1 MIMAQQQWHCFCGAH
16 VTKRLLLN
24 HMNGIHL
31 DLSAAQINT
40 QSVNAETQWRDC
52 TCGKVFRDSGLRKHQ
67 RQCAP
72 WLLAEDARILAEA
85 AQPIPVPA
93 AIDWLDLGVA
103 DAEYGVDLNAVGE
116 VIMPVIDTDPELF
129 GALLADFR
137 VGLFLLNSSWIEP
150 LRVILTTL
158 VEESIS
164 PDVSVSARNI
174 CAYQLLP
181 GMISHLKGR
190 KGGLLNPLN
199 WMRSVLAT
207 PDYARD
213 IIRLAVAEQLVK
225 KVRPNREWV
234 QPNVETSRAKVE
246 GLMCDNRLSLASASV
261 EIMDDVLMGNIFAPP
276 MTGDLLQAKIDSLHP
291 PSDERDEL
299 PDIANDPDVPCLQ
312 ITAEQ
317 FRARCYRLNRT
328 SSPGTTGWTNNILSI
343 LCDDRTLPGFVLGTT
358 PPNALHVAFTALGNA
373 VLQGHIGGVG
383 RDLFVAGRLALIP
396 KDKIG
401 NVRPIRVECSISRAI
416 TSTISGVVKTNIGDK
431 LRPLQFGGGMTNG
444 VEIAARLGQAAF
456 DDGDLIIQ
464 VDCKNAF
471 NTMPHGVIFSG
482 LLEYDPSLI
491 PYFRFKYGTPSVM
504 RNDSGVIVAR
514 TCTGVGQGD
523 PCGSLF
529 FELGMQRTLLAL
541 QEKAREIE
549 SEYNLDH
556 PDAPVLRPSKVIAFA
571 DDASI
576 VAQPDIAFRLAPF
589 LVEIYARDRLTLNL
603 SKSYITGST
612 ADGEADIP
620 PPPDFHIESDGLIML
635 GVPIGK
641 SHYVRDRVKEKL
653 VEASPK
659 TAALLMLHPRSAMIL
674 LLRCINAKPGYLLR
688 TTKELDEVMEFARE
702 FDSKMVHAIAGVL
715 QMEYSPM
722 IHSRCFLSRKSGG
735 FGFVRHGGMQSE
747 AGQISSRLA
756 VREFQARY
764 FPNELHNVQHDL
776 YWRTIQLGKEQGLEE
791 KTEVTEVMMIG
802 MTLASSHGILALGKR
817 KADVVAGDIIHAQ
830 LMETLDGRRAA
841 AWMKSSSNSGMA
853 FMDSTSGIAAN
864 KYFTKEEFRCAARS
878 KIGVGPTNQD
888 PELFQVCLCQK
899 NYKVGENPYHGA
911 HCHMNKGLRNRRHTD
926 IRDRLATL
934 LRHVYEPAPGA
945 LTLEPVMGRTALAR
959 GAKEVKADISLVRAA
974 ETLVIDVS
982 IVDPGADQYLLTPYF
997 SFREQDGAAKS
1008 MEAHKASHYRSVV
1021 TPHLIPEGSV
1031 IPFVVEASGRLG
1043 PSALGFLQRVCGTRT
1058 HLRSRFIADVS
1069 MICAISLGK
1078 SLEATRERFR
1088 IRGQNVAG

>member
-1 MIMAQQQWHCFCGAH
+1 M
-16 VTKRLLLN
+16 TKRLLLS
-24 HMNGIHL
+24 HMNGTHL
-31 DLSAAQINT
+31 GMSAEQINHL
-40 QSVNAETQWRDC
+40 SVNAQVQWRDC
-52 TCGKVFRDSGLRKHQ
+52 TCGKVFRDSGLKKHQ
-67 RQCAP
+67 TQCQP
-72 WLLAEDARILAEA
+72 WLQGEALRVAAAA
-85 AQPIPVPA
+85 AQPIPVPGVV
-93 AIDWLDLGVA
+93 DWLGLGVGVGDAA
-103 DAEYGVDLNAVGE
+103 DPDVDLNAVGQ
-116 VIMPVIDTDPELF
+116 VIMPVIDTDPAVF
-129 GALLADFR
+129 GSLLADFR
-137 VGLFLLNSSWIEP
+137 VGLFLLNNSWIEP
-150 LRVILTTL
+150 LKDLLTTL
-158 VEESIS
+158 LVEA
-164 PDVSVSARNI
+164 VSLDADVSARNI
-174 CAYQLLP
+174 CAYQILP
-181 GMISHLKGR
+181 GLLAHMKGR
-190 KGGLLNPLN
+190 KGGALSPVN

-213 IIRLAVAEQLVK
+213 IIRCAVAEQLVK
-225 KVRPNREWV
+225 KIRPNRAWV

-246 GLMCDNRLSLASASV
+246 VLMGDNRLSLASASV
-261 EIMDDVLMGNIFAPP
+261 GIMDDIINGALFAPP
-276 MTGDLLQAKIDSLHP
+276 MTGDLLQDRIDSLHP
-291 PSDERDEL
+291 PADDRDEL
-299 PDIANDPDVPCLQ
+299 PDIVDDPEVPCLQ

-343 LCDDRTLPGFVLGTT
+343 LCDDRSNPGFVLGTT
-358 PPNALHVAFTALGNA
+358 PPNALHHAFTTLGNT
-373 VLQGHIGGVG
+373 VLQGRIVGVG

-396 KDKIG
+396 KDKVG
-401 NVRPIRVECSISRAI
+401 SVRPIRVECSISRAI
-416 TSTISGVVKTNIGDK
+416 TSTISGVVKTNISDK

-456 DDGDLIIQ
+456 DDGDLIIS

-471 NTMPHGVIFSG
+471 NTMPHGVIFAG

-541 QEKAREIE
+541 RDKARDIE
-549 SEYNLDH
+549 AEYNIDH
-556 PDAPVLRPSKVIAFA
+556 PNSPVLRPAKVIAFA

-589 LVEIYARDRLTLNL
+589 IEEIYGRDRLTLNPG
-603 SKSYITGST
+603 KSYITGST
-612 ADGEADIP
+612 VDGEADIP

-641 SHYVRDRVKEKL
+641 PHYVRTQVKDKIE
-653 VEASPK
+653 EASPK
-659 TAALLMLHPRSAMIL
+659 TAALMMLHPRTAMIL
-674 LLRCINAKPGYLLR
+674 LMKCINAKPGYVLR
-688 TTKELDEVMEFARE
+688 TTKELDDVMEFARE
-702 FDSKMVHAIAGVL
+702 FDRKMVLAITGVL
-715 QMEYSPM
+715 QMESTAM
-722 IHSRCFLSRKSGG
+722 VQSRCFLSRKSGG
-735 FGFVRHGGMQSE
+735 FGFVRQGGMQSE

-756 VREFQARY
+756 TREFQAKY
-764 FPNELHNVQHDL
+764 FPQELHNVQTDL

-791 KTEVTEVMMIG
+791 HTEISEVMMIG
-802 MTLASSHGILALGKR
+802 MTLATSHGILTLGKR
-817 KADVVAGDIIHAQ
+817 KADKVAGDMIHTK
-830 LMETLDGRRAA
+830 LLETLDGRRTA

-853 FMDSTSGIAAN
+853 FMDSTVGIELN
-864 KYFTKEEFRCAARS
+864 RYFTKEEFRCVARS

-888 PELFQVCLCQK
+888 PELYQVCLCQK

-911 HCHMNKGLRNRRHTD
+911 HCHMNKGLRNKRHTD

-934 LRHVYEPAPGA
+934 LRHVYEPAPGS
-945 LTLEPVMGRTALAR
+945 LTLEPVMGRTAVAR

-982 IVDPGADQYLLTPYF
+982 CVDPGADQYLLTPVF
-997 SFREQDGAAKS
+997 SFRVQDGAAKS
-1008 MEAHKASHYRSVV
+1008 MEAHKIAHYKTVV
-1021 TPHLIPEGSV
+1021 TPHVLPDGAV

-1058 HLRSRFIADVS
+1058 YLRSRFISDIS

-1088 IRGQNVAG
+1088 IRGQNVAA